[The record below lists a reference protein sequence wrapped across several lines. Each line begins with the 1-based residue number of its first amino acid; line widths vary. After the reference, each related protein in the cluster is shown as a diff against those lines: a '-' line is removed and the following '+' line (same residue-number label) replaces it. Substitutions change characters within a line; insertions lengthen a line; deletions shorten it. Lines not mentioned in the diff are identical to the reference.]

1 MKTKI
6 QAQYL
11 IDSEIYTL
19 LPGGQSETAAKGPI
33 AKSARKYYDKQSR
46 SQKNYDW
53 GNVDE
58 VEKSVT
64 EAMSVIKFSY

>member
-19 LPGGQSETAAKGPI
+19 LPGGQSETAAKDQLQGARVNI
-33 AKSARKYYDKQSR
+33 MISRAAARKIMT
-46 SQKNYDW
+46 
-53 GNVDE
+53 E
-58 VEKSVT
+58 V
-64 EAMSVIKFSY
+64 M